1 MRVRTPRL
9 VSVVASLIVLVACNS
24 DKGVTPPITAKPC
37 GSGGTVQLSALQ
49 AATIACSTGTTVT
62 LQGGGA
68 SYLIVPNLATGN
80 ALNRLNT
87 YTIGLVSGASANVA
101 PVNGPSL
108 DVSSG
113 GERGAPPFGLER
125 RGRQRAFDATL
136 MDLARQHV
144 ASGAWRP
151 IVHRLSP
158 GIPAARTTVPPV
170 GSVQQFHVLSSE
182 KPERFSRVG
191 ARLSYVGTNIL
202 IYVDTLAPANGFTPD
217 QLNAFG
223 QLFDQ
228 TLYPIDLNAFG
239 TPSDIDQNG
248 HLIVLLSPVVNALTP
263 TADCATQ
270 GFFGGFFDGI
280 DLSSTDTS
288 SNQGEIFY
296 SLVPDPNA
304 TVSCAHSVADL
315 EAETP
320 ATFLHELQ
328 HLINFSQHFV
338 VHHGAPELG
347 WLDEGLSIVAEELGS
362 LYYEDKFPPP
372 QGRTNPAQLFPDSS
386 QGFINGLLFDSYSY
400 LLKTDTAT
408 VTLHSDADGGLAW
421 RGGDWLLMRW
431 LGDVKGTAIYKTL
444 IQSNLTGTA
453 NIAGAAGESFDALF
467 GDFSL
472 ALYTDSLP
480 GIPKSSIPVRNRFAR
495 RNLRQ
500 MYQRL
505 FDTSQPSSQVPRAFP
520 IIIVPLTGSISSSM
534 VPGTMSFYK
543 LSTNTGQNTVTIDF
557 GATPG
562 VPLPDAL
569 HPQLSIFR
577 LP

>member
-1 MRVRTPRL
+1 
-9 VSVVASLIVLVACNS
+9 
-24 DKGVTPPITAKPC
+24 
-37 GSGGTVQLSALQ
+37 
-49 AATIACSTGTTVT
+49 
-62 LQGGGA
+62 
-68 SYLIVPNLATGN
+68 
-80 ALNRLNT
+80 
-87 YTIGLVSGASANVA
+87 
-101 PVNGPSL
+101 VNPLRS
-108 DVSSG
+108 
-113 GERGAPPFGLER
+113 
-125 RGRQRAFDATL
+125 
-136 MDLARQHV
+136 
-144 ASGAWRP
+144 
-151 IVHRLSP
+151 
-158 GIPAARTTVPPV
+158 
-170 GSVQQFHVLSSE
+170 
-182 KPERFSRVG
+182 VG

-270 GFFGGFFDGI
+270 GFIGGFFDGI

-315 EAETP
+315 DAETP

-472 ALYTDSLP
+472 TLYTDSLP

-505 FDTSQPSSQVPRAFP
+505 FDTSQPSTQVPRAFP
-520 IIIVPLTGSISSSM
+520 IITVPLTGSISSSM

-543 LSTNTGQNTVTIDF
+543 LSTSTGQNTVTIDF

-562 VPLPDAL
+562 VPLSDAL

>member
-1 MRVRTPRL
+1 MRVRTPCLGL
-9 VSVVASLIVLVACNS
+9 VAPLVVLVACNS
-24 DKGVTPPITAKPC
+24 DKGVTPPNTTTPC

-68 SYLIVPNLATGN
+68 SYLIVPNLATGS
-80 ALNRLNT
+80 ASNRLNA
-87 YTIGLVSGASANVA
+87 YTIGLASGATSNVV

-108 DVSSG
+108 DVSSAAEG
-113 GERGAPPFGLER
+113 GAPPFSLARG
-125 RGRQRAFDATL
+125 GRQRAFDAAL
-136 MDLARQHV
+136 LDMARQRV

-151 IVHRLSP
+151 ITRRLSP
-158 GIPAARTTVPPV
+158 GVQAAQTTVPPV

-191 ARLSYVGTNIL
+191 ARLSYVGANIL
-202 IYVDTLAPANGFTPD
+202 IYVDTLAPANGFTAD

-228 TLYPIDLNAFG
+228 TLYPIDLDTFG

-263 TADCATQ
+263 ASDCAT
-270 GFFGGFFDGI
+270 GFIGGFFDGI

-296 SLVPDPNA
+296 SLVPDPNG
-304 TVSCAHSVADL
+304 TVSCAHAVADL
-315 EAETP
+315 DAETP

-386 QGFINGLLFDSYSY
+386 QGFINGLLFGSYSY

-421 RGGDWLLMRW
+421 RGGDWLLVRW
-431 LGDVKGTAIYKTL
+431 LGDVKGSAIYKTL
-444 IQSNLTGTA
+444 VQSSLTGTA

-472 ALYTDSLP
+472 ALYTDSVP
-480 GIPKSSIPVRNRFAR
+480 GTPKSSIPVRNRFAR

-520 IIIVPLTGSISSSM
+520 IVTVPLSGSISSSM

-543 LSTNTGQNTVTIDF
+543 LDTSTGQSAVTIDF
-557 GATPG
+557 GATRG
-562 VPLPDAL
+562 VPLSDAL

>member
-9 VSVVASLIVLVACNS
+9 VGVVASLIVLVACNS
-24 DKGVTPPITAKPC
+24 DKGVTPPNTAKPC

-62 LQGGGA
+62 LPGGGA

-87 YTIGLVSGASANVA
+87 YTIGLASGASANVA

-113 GERGAPPFGLER
+113 GERGAPPFGLAR
-125 RGRQRAFDATL
+125 RARQRAFDATL

-151 IVHRLSP
+151 IVRRLSP
-158 GIPAARTTVPPV
+158 GVPAARTTVPPV

-202 IYVDTLAPANGFTPD
+202 IYVDTLAPPNGFTPD

-270 GFFGGFFDGI
+270 GFIGGFFDGI

-495 RNLRQ
+495 RNLRR

-543 LSTNTGQNTVTIDF
+543 LSTNSGQSSVTIDF

-562 VPLPDAL
+562 VPLSDAL